1 MSRGVYAN
9 GRCENS
15 SSVHFELI
23 RRASFWTS
31 VSVLLDCNVVAF
43 RFPEELA
50 LPTSGTTFASGVR
63 SFDKERHVTTPQRQ
77 MPTVI
82 TLSSEHVSEPS
93 RRQFCAHA
101 CQAASLVAVSALL
114 PACGGGGDSNPTNPS
129 GGGGTTSALSVITGT
144 VSGRTVS
151 VSVAGSLANPG
162 GAALI
167 QTSLASSPNQ
177 FLVFRDSTT
186 AFTVLT
192 AVCTHEGCTVDS
204 FNGQLY
210 TCPCHGSKYTTVG
223 GVANGPANSPLRTFA
238 STLSGTT
245 LTFTV

>member
-1 MSRGVYAN
+1 ML
-9 GRCENS
+9 RC
-15 SSVHFELI
+15 
-23 RRASFWTS
+23 A
-31 VSVLLDCNVVAF
+31 
-43 RFPEELA
+43 
-50 LPTSGTTFASGVR
+50 GTTIAREVR
-63 SFDKERHVTTPQRQ
+63 SFDKERLVTTPNRQ
-77 MPTVI
+77 LPTVI
-82 TLSSEHVSEPS
+82 TLSSEQASEPS

-129 GGGGTTSALSVITGT
+129 GGGGTTQALPVINGT
-144 VSGRTVS
+144 VAGRTVS
-151 VSVAGSLANPG
+151 VSVSGSLANPSS
-162 GAALI
+162 AALV
-167 QTSLASSPNQ
+167 QANGVTPNV

-210 TCPCHGSKYTTVG
+210 TCPCHGSKYTTG
-223 GVANGPANSPLRTFA
+223 GAVANGPANRNLTVFA

-245 LTFTV
+245 LTFNV

>member
-1 MSRGVYAN
+1 MVAVKTAQVPLRPIN
-9 GRCENS
+9 
-15 SSVHFELI
+15 
-23 RRASFWTS
+23 RASFWTS
-31 VSVLLDCNVVAF
+31 VSVSLDCPHGAF
-43 RFPEELA
+43 EVPQELA
-50 LPTSGTTFASGVR
+50 LWGSGTTIAHRVG
-63 SFDKERHVTTPQRQ
+63 SFDKERLVTTANRQ
-77 MPTVI
+77 LPTVI
-82 TLSSEHVSEPS
+82 TLSSEQVSEPS

-167 QTSLASSPNQ
+167 QTSLTSSPNQ

-186 AFTVLT
+186 TFTVLT

-210 TCPCHGSKYTTVG
+210 TCPCHGSKYTTAG
-223 GVANGPANSPLRTFA
+223 GVANGPANRPLNVFA

-245 LTFTV
+245 LTFNV

>member
-1 MSRGVYAN
+1 MFSQ
-9 GRCENS
+9 
-15 SSVHFELI
+15 
-23 RRASFWTS
+23 
-31 VSVLLDCNVVAF
+31 
-43 RFPEELA
+43 ELA
-50 LPTSGTTFASGVR
+50 LSASGTTIAVTSGL
-63 SFDKERHVTTPQRQ
+63 FDKERQLTTPQRQ
-77 MPTVI
+77 APTVI

-93 RRQFCAHA
+93 RRLFCAHA

-114 PACGGGGDSNPTNPS
+114 PACGGGGDGGNPTNPS
-129 GGGGTTSALSVITGT
+129 GGGGTTQALPVINAT

-151 VSVAGSLANPG
+151 VSVSGSLANPG
-162 GAALI
+162 SAALV
-167 QTSLASSPNQ
+167 QASSLQPNV

-210 TCPCHGSKYTTVG
+210 TCPCHGSRYTTAG
-223 GVANGPANSPLRTFA
+223 GVANGPANRALQPFA

-245 LTFTV
+245 LTFNV